1 MQGKSPSNMGKNL
14 FSLSLYQKVT
24 RLMGV
29 AVEICGRAKV
39 VLSDLRLKDV
49 MEVVEEIRAAGG

>member
-1 MQGKSPSNMGKNL
+1 MGKNL